1 MKNNIIY
8 KIIMVLGLI
17 CLCPRNE
24 NIALSNKF
32 NNEIK
37 RKVRNNY
44 KLEREYW
51 LEVRE

>member
-8 KIIMVLGLI
+8 KVIMILSLI
-17 CLCPRNE
+17 CLSPRSE

-37 RKVRNNY
+37 RKVRSNY
-44 KLEREYW
+44 TLEREYW